1 VFTRYLSLG
10 LGGALV
16 AFAIYHWLLVRD
28 LTSELRAKEAQLAHE
43 TQRLAS
49 LQAGQAAL
57 SKSVAEYKSQVE
69 DQANQL
75 RLLQLVQN
83 DGEKRLQQA
92 MAEAEH
98 RAAECAKRPPT
109 IQIIKQAD
117 AKCAALKRALDQ
129 YIAQR
134 QRQLGAAPVQS
145 R

>member
-16 AFAIYHWLLVRD
+16 AFAIYHWLLVSD
-28 LTSELRAKEAQLAHE
+28 LTAELRAKDAQLAHQSE
-43 TQRLAS
+43 RLAS

-57 SKSVAEYKSQVE
+57 TKSVAEYKSQVE
-69 DQANQL
+69 DQASQL
-75 RLLQLVQN
+75 RMLQVMQ
-83 DGEKRLQQA
+83 DEGEKRLQQA
-92 MAEAEH
+92 TLETER

-117 AKCAALKRALDQ
+117 AKCAALVRALDQ

-134 QRQLGAAPVQS
+134 QRQLGAAAQQN

>member
-1 VFTRYLSLG
+1 MFTRYLSLA

-16 AFAIYHWLLVRD
+16 TFAVYHWLLVSD
-28 LTSELRAKEAQLAHE
+28 LTAELRAKETQLTQE

-49 LQAGQAAL
+49 LQAGQATL
-57 SKSVAEYKSQVE
+57 TKSVAEYKRQVE

-75 RLLQLVQN
+75 RLLQLAQE
-83 DGEKRLQQA
+83 DGEKRLQLA
-92 MAEAEH
+92 TAEAER

-134 QRQLGAAPVQS
+134 QRQLGAQN